1 MKLDKKE
8 QPDWLDPRGL
18 HNAYGFST
26 SRQATLRSEGK
37 IPFHKVGRYIRYKR
51 EDIDAWLDSHKMV

>member
-1 MKLDKKE
+1 MNLNNTG
-8 QPDWLDPRGL
+8 QSTWLDPRGL

-51 EDIDAWLDSHKMV
+51 EDIDAWLDNHKMV